1 MIFIHLFVSGSK
13 AHKHY
18 RHCIRSV

>member
-13 AHKHY
+13 AHKQD